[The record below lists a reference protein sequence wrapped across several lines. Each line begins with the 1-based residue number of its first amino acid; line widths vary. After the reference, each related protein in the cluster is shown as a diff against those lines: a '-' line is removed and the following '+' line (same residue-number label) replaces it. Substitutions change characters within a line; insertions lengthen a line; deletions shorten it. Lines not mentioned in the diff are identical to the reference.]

1 MLMVAD
7 TDESWGMQGSGQ
19 EAAVEWSEEPELKFD
34 HLSSTDLYIQT
45 FRGYTAPLA
54 SPMSLIVLP

>member
-1 MLMVAD
+1 MVAD

-19 EAAVEWSEEPELKFD
+19 VAVEWSEEPELKFD
-34 HLSSTDLYIQT
+34 HLSNTDLRIQT